1 MVIGGILMAKGF
13 IIIDE
18 DKCKGCDLCT
28 HYCPVHILVL
38 DETRTNKRGYT
49 PLMVT
54 EPDLCIACGFCAT
67 MCPDSVISVERYI
80 KEAK

>member
-1 MVIGGILMAKGF
+1 MAKGY

-18 DKCKGCDLCT
+18 DKCKGCNLCT
-28 HYCPVHILVL
+28 HYCPVHILAL
-38 DETRTNKRGYT
+38 DETRTNKRGYM

-54 EPDLCIACGFCAT
+54 EPEKCIACAFCAT
-67 MCPDSVISVERYI
+67 MCPDSVITVERYI